1 MSYPNRLYELIEF
14 KISLPGQMTSWRLM
28 AGSAASF
35 CGYICFTDRFGAD
48 ILVADSL
55 AFDYLIVGDNSA
67 VDSPEVGYN

>member
-1 MSYPNRLYELIEF
+1 
-14 KISLPGQMTSWRLM
+14 MTSWRLM